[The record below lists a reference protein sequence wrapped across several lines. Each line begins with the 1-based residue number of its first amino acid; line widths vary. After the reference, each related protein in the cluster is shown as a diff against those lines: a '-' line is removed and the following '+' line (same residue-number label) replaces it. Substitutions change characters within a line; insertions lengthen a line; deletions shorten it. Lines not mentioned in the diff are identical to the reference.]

1 MKEELNEKQKLFCLE
16 YLKDFNATRAYKKVY
31 WVSDNVA
38 KVNWCRLLTNANI
51 QSFLKVRTDN
61 IADKLWVSVEWV
73 LQNLKDVAERCMQA
87 QPVLTNKWKQ
97 VTERVVD
104 DDWEEYEAW
113 VYRFDAAWANSAL
126 EKIWKYFKMFT
137 DKVETE
143 WSVNV
148 NVISFKK
155 EDNEWQK

>member
-1 MKEELNEKQKLFCLE
+1 MREELNEKQKLFCLE
-16 YLKDFNATRAYKKVY
+16 YLKDFNATRAYKTVY

-87 QPVLTNKWKQ
+87 QPVLNKKWEQ
-97 VTERVVD
+97 ITERVVD
-104 DDWEEYEAW
+104 DDWEEYQAW
-113 VYRFDAAWANSAL
+113 VYRFDSAWANSAL

-148 NVISFKK
+148 NVISFK
-155 EDNEWQK
+155 DSNEWQN

>member
-1 MKEELNEKQKLFCLE
+1 MREELNEKQKLFCLE
-16 YLKDFNATRAYKKVY
+16 YLKDFNATRAYKTVY

-87 QPVLTNKWKQ
+87 QPVLNKKWEQ
-97 VTERVVD
+97 ITERVVD
-104 DDWEEYEAW
+104 DDWEEHQAW
-113 VYRFDAAWANSAL
+113 VYRFDSAWANSAL

-148 NVISFKK
+148 NVISFK
-155 EDNEWQK
+155 DSNEWQN

>member
-1 MKEELNEKQKLFCLE
+1 MKKELTQKQKLFCLE
-16 YLKDFNATRAYKKVY
+16 YLKDFNATRAYKTVY

-51 QSFLKVRTDN
+51 QSFLKVRTDS
-61 IADKLWVSVEWV
+61 ITDKLWLSAEWV
-73 LQNLKDVAERCMQA
+73 LKNLKDVAERCMEA
-87 QPVLTNKWKQ
+87 QPVTFKNWKQ
-97 VTERVVD
+97 VTTYVED
-104 DDWEEYEAW
+104 EDWEEVKAA
-113 VYRFDAAWANSAL
+113 VYRFDSAWANSAL

-155 EDNEWQK
+155 DNEWQN

>member
-16 YLKDFNATRAYKKVY
+16 YLKDFNATRAYKTVY

-51 QSFLKVRTDN
+51 QSFLKVRTDS
-61 IADKLWVSVEWV
+61 IADKLWLSAEWV
-73 LQNLKDVAERCMQA
+73 LKNLKDVAEKCMEA
-87 QPVLTNKWKQ
+87 QPVTFKNWKQ
-97 VTERVVD
+97 VTTYVED
-104 DDWEEYEAW
+104 EDWEEVKAA
-113 VYRFDAAWANSAL
+113 VYRFDSAWANSAL

-148 NVISFKK
+148 NVISFK
-155 EDNEWQK
+155 DSNEWQN